1 MREEFLDFHVIKNVR
16 DVVGY
21 AGGLGFIFDRL

>member
-16 DVVGY
+16 DVGY
-21 AGGLGFIFDRL
+21 AGGRHAVEEK